1 MELTNREK
9 EMLMM
14 FGCINR
20 TNTHKRL
27 GLACM
32 TITDPISKA
41 AACSLRNKIYELPCD
56 IWYRHIYCRTKEE
69 MRVLDR
75 GFDDAA

>member
-14 FGCINR
+14 FGCMNR
-20 TNTHKRL
+20 ANTHKRL

-32 TITDPISKA
+32 TITDPFYKGSV
-41 AACSLRNKIYELPCD
+41 CSLRNKLANISCD
-56 IWYRHIYCRTKEE
+56 IWYRHLYCRTKKELLIKYG
-69 MRVLDR
+69 R
-75 GFDDAA
+75 AS

>member
-1 MELTNREK
+1 MELTIREK

-14 FGCINR
+14 FGCMNR

-41 AACSLRNKIYELPCD
+41 AAYSLKNKIFELPCD
-56 IWYRHIYCRTKEE
+56 IWSRHIYCRVKNELNGIT
-69 MRVLDR
+69 V
-75 GFDDAA
+75 DAA

>member
-1 MELTNREK
+1 MELTIREK

-14 FGCINR
+14 FGCMNR

-32 TITDPISKA
+32 TITDPLSKKL
-41 AACSLRNKIYELPCD
+41 ACIR
-56 IWYRHIYCRTKEE
+56 
-69 MRVLDR
+69 
-75 GFDDAA
+75 